1 MTTAFTLGEA
11 EFFEQL
17 EVAVSTRELL
27 DLTDQV
33 VCLTKV
39 IRLKRSGS
47 LWIKNGLIV
56 GVASTIFSL
65 GTDRKNGPPALI
77 LEGTTL
83 IHSFECQENESPY
96 AAIFAQGKARVEL
109 TGVHISSTYGFGLWA
124 KHASQTVLRN
134 CVLEQAGQS
143 AIACFNSALVELTEC
158 SIADAAVHGVCVRGT
173 SQVSLTNCQI
183 TNCTENA
190 AVVYQQGR
198 LSLEGCSVSKTR
210 NPLLSAIYV
219 EASESYDSASISLK
233 HCQIVE
239 NAGSSLLLRGKVS
252 HNIGKEDS
260 GNVIDGVVTLDV
272 CQGDTEDMTAATG
285 PGCDAPAPTCK
296 QLSESTMSET
306 EFEKR
311 MQNAFK
317 TATTLDLADQVVI
330 ITKPI
335 QIPKKKHLV
344 IINGTFIGE
353 CHSIFLLEIAANSN
367 GCEHAT
373 ESLPTLS
380 LQGTTLDHLY
390 FSTEKRGIG
399 AAIFVQGRARLE
411 LRGVSIKSSF
421 GFGLWMKHEG
431 QALVKNCTFHRVGRS
446 AIACF
451 NNVRVE
457 LTDCSIADA
466 AVHGVCVRGTS
477 EVSLTNCQITNCGT
491 RAAFVYQQGS
501 LVLTACSVSG
511 TRNSLTPAIHAEAA
525 GAKDACFLGLIRCK
539 IADNDGPSVVV
550 AGKATHEFLD
560 NDIDENSPPIFA
572 PDVSET
578 TIPRPWAALQ
588 SEFNAITLA

>member
-173 SQVSLTNCQI
+173 S
-183 TNCTENA
+183 
-190 AVVYQQGR
+190 
-198 LSLEGCSVSKTR
+198 
-210 NPLLSAIYV
+210 
-219 EASESYDSASISLK
+219 
-233 HCQIVE
+233 
-239 NAGSSLLLRGKVS
+239 
-252 HNIGKEDS
+252 
-260 GNVIDGVVTLDV
+260 
-272 CQGDTEDMTAATG
+272 
-285 PGCDAPAPTCK
+285 
-296 QLSESTMSET
+296 
-306 EFEKR
+306 
-311 MQNAFK
+311 
-317 TATTLDLADQVVI
+317 
-330 ITKPI
+330 
-335 QIPKKKHLV
+335 
-344 IINGTFIGE
+344 
-353 CHSIFLLEIAANSN
+353 
-367 GCEHAT
+367 
-373 ESLPTLS
+373 
-380 LQGTTLDHLY
+380 
-390 FSTEKRGIG
+390 
-399 AAIFVQGRARLE
+399 
-411 LRGVSIKSSF
+411 
-421 GFGLWMKHEG
+421 
-431 QALVKNCTFHRVGRS
+431 
-446 AIACF
+446 
-451 NNVRVE
+451 
-457 LTDCSIADA
+457 
-466 AVHGVCVRGTS
+466 